1 MATDIKKSEK
11 VYIGLG
17 SNIEQ
22 PYIQIKDAIQ
32 ALNALPDTKIV
43 CDSGYYKSRP
53 MGPKDQ
59 PDFVNAVVEL
69 QTNLLPDEL
78 LECCQM
84 IEQEQGRIKKRHW
97 GERTIDLD
105 ILLYADVEM
114 KTDKLEIPHPGI
126 VQRDFVY
133 LPLLK
138 LNSEIIIPGAGVLKN
153 IVLLDEKKSEK
164 KQSEAMLLETI
175 QHNKKVDRKSEF
187 DCRYVGNIE

>member
-1 MATDIKKSEK
+1 MTTDIKQSKK

-17 SNIEQ
+17 SNIGQ
-22 PYIQIKDAIQ
+22 PYIQIKEAMQ
-32 ALNALPDTKIV
+32 ALNALPSTKIV

-59 PDFVNAVVEL
+59 PDFVNAVVGL
-69 QTNLLPDEL
+69 QTSLLPDEL
-78 LECCQM
+78 LEHCQM
-84 IEQEQGRIKKRHW
+84 IEQQQGRVKKRHW

-114 KTDKLEIPHPGI
+114 KTDKLKIPHPGI
-126 VQRDFVY
+126 AQRDFVY

-138 LNSEIIIPGAGVLKN
+138 LNPEIIIPGAGMLKN
-153 IVLLDEKKSEK
+153 IVLLDEKKSETE
-164 KQSEAMLLETI
+164 QSEDVLS
-175 QHNKKVDRKSEF
+175 VDMQSDKNMDEKSEF